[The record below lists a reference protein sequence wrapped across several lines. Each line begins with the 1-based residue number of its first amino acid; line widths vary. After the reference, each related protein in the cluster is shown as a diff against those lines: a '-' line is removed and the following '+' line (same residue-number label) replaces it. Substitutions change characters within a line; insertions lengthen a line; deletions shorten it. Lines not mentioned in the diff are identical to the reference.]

1 MNISG
6 FEKLTLLDY
15 PGNVACIVFT
25 QGCNYKCKF
34 CHNSSL
40 IGGNNEKYLEKDI
53 FKYLEKRKNIL
64 DGVVIS
70 GGEPTL
76 CPDLKNFIS
85 KIKNIGLKVKLDTNG
100 TNPKVLRELIN
111 NNLIDYIAMDIKN
124 SFSCY
129 EKIVDVKNPF
139 IEQIKESID
148 LIRNSGLEHEFRTT
162 IMKEHH
168 NVELLKE
175 ICQYIGKNEKYY
187 IQNFRLSDCVLDKS
201 LTPFNSD
208 ELSNIQQILNKEF
221 PNAQVRNA

>member
-34 CHNSSL
+34 CHNSRL

>member
-15 PGNVACIVFT
+15 PGKVACIVFT

-40 IGGNNEKYLEKDI
+40 ISGNNKKYLEQDI

-76 CPDLKNFIS
+76 CNDLRNFIS
-85 KIKNIGLKVKLDTNG
+85 KIKKIGLKVKLDTNG
-100 TNPKVLRELIN
+100 TNPKVLGELIN

-168 NVELLKE
+168 DIESLKE
-175 ICQYIGKNEKYY
+175 ICRYIGKNEKYY

-201 LTPFNSD
+201 LTPFNND